1 MKKKYI
7 LQVLAYYG
15 LMMILYI
22 YFMMA
27 NLSSAPKFVY
37 TQF

>member
-1 MKKKYI
+1 MKKRFWMRAAAFY
-7 LQVLAYYG
+7 A
-15 LMMILYI
+15 LMMILYL
-22 YFMMA
+22 YYMMG